1 MVAANAGMH
10 ACSQSAEFCMVLALL
25 SCAASISRSRGVMY
39 TPENS
44 SSMLTPFWI
53 HYKGDRW
60 QSVCMHYECVMLVSM
75 GAETGGTGATD

>member
-1 MVAANAGMH
+1 
-10 ACSQSAEFCMVLALL
+10 
-25 SCAASISRSRGVMY
+25 MY

-44 SSMLTPFWI
+44 SNMLTPFWI